1 MLTRPAQLQ
10 AKALLDQRLPDAAGA
25 DISWTEDAHGN
36 IYGWIMLDNA
46 PRLAELAPAM
56 SRCRLRLCTMTAYDP
71 ERDPANPQR
80 AIAYHFDLDGLTLT
94 VTAPLAMPPVDDA
107 DENGEAPGRPEV
119 PSITPWF
126 RNADWNEREFMEM
139 YDIAVTGHPNP
150 RRLFLDERLDAG
162 VMGQMIPLS
171 TMMNGASTQ
180 DLWERIMS
188 AKLPEG
194 TTSVTTVPESDGET
208 GGEARA

>member
-10 AKALLDQRLPDAAGA
+10 AKALLDQRLPAPAGV

-56 SRCRLRLCTMTAYDP
+56 ARCRLRLCTMTAYDP

-94 VTAPLAMPPVDDA
+94 VTAPLAMPEVDEDGNA
-107 DENGEAPGRPEV
+107 EGKPEV

-162 VMGQMIPLS
+162 IMGQMIPLS

-188 AKLPEG
+188 ANLPEG
-194 TTSVTTVPESDGET
+194 TTVATGATVTDEEPQ
-208 GGEARA
+208 A

>member
-1 MLTRPAQLQ
+1 MLTRPAQAQ

-36 IYGWIMLDNA
+36 LYGWLVLEEA

-56 SRCRLRLCTMTAYDP
+56 ARCRLRLCTMTAYDP
-71 ERDPANPQR
+71 ERDPANPRR
-80 AIAYHFDLDGLTLT
+80 AIAYHFDLDGLTFT
-94 VTAPLAMPPVDDA
+94 VTAPLVMPEAGED
-107 DENGEAPGRPEV
+107 GEATGRPEV

-194 TTSVTTVPESDGET
+194 TTAVTTVAESDGET

>member
-10 AKALLDQRLPDAAGA
+10 AKALLDQRLPGPAGTGI
-25 DISWTEDAHGN
+25 DWTEDAHGN
-36 IYGWIMLDNA
+36 LYGWILLDNA

-56 SRCRLRLCTMTAYDP
+56 ARCRLRLCTMTAYDP

-94 VTAPLAMPPVDDA
+94 VTAPLTMPEVDEDGNA
-107 DENGEAPGRPEV
+107 EGKPEV

-139 YDIAVTGHPNP
+139 YDIAVSGHPNP
-150 RRLFLDERLDAG
+150 KRLFLDERLDAG
-162 VMGQMIPLS
+162 IMGQMIPLS

-194 TTSVTTVPESDGET
+194 TTVATAAAATDE
-208 GGEARA
+208 EAQA

>member
-10 AKALLDQRLPDAAGA
+10 ARALLDEQLPAVAGA
-25 DISWTEDAHGN
+25 AISWTEDAHGN
-36 IYGWIMLDNA
+36 LYGWLVLEEA
-46 PRLAELAPAM
+46 GRLTQLAPAM
-56 SRCRLRLCTMTAYDP
+56 ARCRLRLCTMTAYDP
-71 ERDPANPQR
+71 DRDPANPQR

-94 VTAPLAMPPVDDA
+94 VTAPLVMPA
-107 DENGEAPGRPEV
+107 ASENGHAAPRPEV

-139 YDIAVTGHPNP
+139 YDIAVIGHPNP
-150 RRLFLDERLDAG
+150 KRLFLDERLDAG
-162 VMGQMIPLS
+162 IMGQMIPLS

-188 AKLPEG
+188 AKLPDGVAIAPG
-194 TTSVTTVPESDGET
+194 TESGDET
-208 GGEARA
+208 GEEARA

>member
-1 MLTRPAQLQ
+1 MLTRPTQLQ
-10 AKALLDQRLPDAAGA
+10 AKALLDERLPAVAGA
-25 DISWTEDAHGN
+25 EISWTVDAHGN
-36 IYGWIMLDNA
+36 VYGWLVLDEA
-46 PRLAELAPAM
+46 PRLAALAPAM
-56 SRCRLRLCTMTAYDP
+56 ARCRLRLCTMTAYDP

-80 AIAYHFDLDGLTLT
+80 AIAYHFDLDGLTFT
-94 VTAPLAMPPVDDA
+94 VTAPLVMPTVDD
-107 DENGEAPGRPEV
+107 DENGDVTGRPEV

-150 RRLFLDERLDAG
+150 KRLFLDERLDAG
-162 VMGQMIPLS
+162 IMGQMIPLS

-188 AKLPEG
+188 TKLPEG
-194 TTSVTTVPESDGET
+194 TTAVTAAPGDAITGEET
-208 GGEARA
+208 QA

>member
-10 AKALLDQRLPDAAGA
+10 AKALLDGRLPAVAGA
-25 DISWTEDAHGN
+25 EISWTEDAHGN
-36 IYGWIMLDNA
+36 IYGWLVLDEA
-46 PRLAELAPAM
+46 PRLAALAPAM
-56 SRCRLRLCTMTAYDP
+56 ARCRLRLCTMTAYDP

-80 AIAYHFDLDGLTLT
+80 AIAYHFDLDGLTFT
-94 VTAPLAMPPVDDA
+94 VTAPLVMPPVNDGDGDA
-107 DENGEAPGRPEV
+107 EATGKPEV

-188 AKLPEG
+188 TKLPEG
-194 TTSVTTVPESDGET
+194 TTAVTAATSEET
-208 GGEARA
+208 QA